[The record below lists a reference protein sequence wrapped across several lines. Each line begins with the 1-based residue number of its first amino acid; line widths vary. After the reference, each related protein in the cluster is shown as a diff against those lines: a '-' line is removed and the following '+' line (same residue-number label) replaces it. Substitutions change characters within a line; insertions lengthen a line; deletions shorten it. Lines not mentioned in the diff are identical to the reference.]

1 MRPILALGF
10 LLLGISSAVSEPKH
24 TNALVAAVDTPSAA
38 DEPSSEQL
46 PVDRL
51 IGSVDLKSDVEVPS
65 LEALEASHEQQDS
78 VAEPPASGEAAT
90 APAAIDRDVAS
101 LDGLCSTLFDSA
113 QHNDLPVPFFANLI
127 WQESRLKHDAVSPVG
142 AQGIAQFMPRVAAE
156 VGLANPFDPR
166 QALPASAR
174 LLRELRDRF
183 RNLGFVAAAYNA
195 GPHRVSEWLQHGGKL
210 PRETQNYVVS
220 ITGRSVEAW
229 RKSPVD
235 DSALKF
241 ARPLPCRELPA
252 FANIEQAQAE
262 QIPEPAPEQPHESHA
277 AVPAAA
283 EPAPAA
289 RRRFVWRPHVRV
301 AIQHEAVRRF
311 AVMAHGG
318 MAVMARV
325 GMHARWVVPAQ
336 ASAEPAPA
344 AIPASGQ
351 VVRRVIRPQLARGIA
366 GNVHGGR
373 IEARHH
379 QPQRVVHEKRRIAL
393 GVAHERA

>member
-10 LLLGISSAVSEPKH
+10 FLLGISSAASEPKH
-24 TNALVAAVDTPSAA
+24 PNTLVAAIDDALTAA
-38 DEPSSEQL
+38 DEPSSEQVL
-46 PVDRL
+46 IDRL
-51 IGSVDLKSDVEVPS
+51 IGSIDLKSDVTVPTLEVI
-65 LEALEASHEQQDS
+65 EASHEQQDS
-78 VAEPPASGEAAT
+78 ADEPLPSGEAAT
-90 APAAIDRDVAS
+90 APTAIERDVES
-101 LDGLCSTLFDSA
+101 LDGLCNTLFDSA

-127 WQESRLKHDAVSPVG
+127 WQESRLRHDAVSPVG

-195 GPHRVSEWLQHGGKL
+195 GPHRVAEWLLHGGKL

-252 FANIEQAQAE
+252 FAGIEQAQAE
-262 QIPEPAPEQPHESHA
+262 QIPEPAPEQPQESHA
-277 AVPAAA
+277 AAAAAA

-289 RRRFVWRPHVRV
+289 RHRFVWRPRMRVLVQHVV
-301 AIQHEAVRRF
+301 VRRLASVMHRGVQAEW
-311 AVMAHGG
+311 AV
-318 MAVMARV
+318 
-325 GMHARWVVPAQ
+325 PTQ
-336 ASAEPAPA
+336 AAAGPAPA
-344 AIPASGQ
+344 IATGGQ
-351 VVRRVIRPQLARGIA
+351 IMPRVIRAQVVHTVTGTY
-366 GNVHGGR
+366 HGGR

-379 QPQRVVHEKRRIAL
+379 QPQRVTHERRRIAF
-393 GVAHERA
+393 GVARDRS

>member
-10 LLLGISSAVSEPKH
+10 LLLGISSAASEPKH
-24 TNALVAAVDTPSAA
+24 PNTRMAAVDDASSVA
-38 DEPSSEQL
+38 DELSFEQL
-46 PVDRL
+46 PIDRL
-51 IGSVDLKSDVEVPS
+51 IGSID
-65 LEALEASHEQQDS
+65 LEADVAEPTLEVIEASHEQQDS
-78 VAEPPASGEAAT
+78 TDEPPPSGEAAT
-90 APAAIDRDVAS
+90 APTAIERDVES
-101 LDGLCSTLFDSA
+101 LDGLCNTLFDSA
-113 QHNDLPVPFFANLI
+113 QNNDLPVPFFANLI
-127 WQESRLKHDAVSPVG
+127 WQESRLRHDAVSPVG

-195 GPHRVSEWLQHGGKL
+195 GPHRVSEWLLHGGKL

-220 ITGRSVEAW
+220 ITGRSVGAW

-235 DSALKF
+235 DSALRF

-252 FANIEQAQAE
+252 FAGIEQAQAE

-277 AVPAAA
+277 AAPAAA

-289 RRRFVWRPHVRV
+289 RRRFVWRARMRV
-301 AIQHEAVRRF
+301 LAQHEAVRRL
-311 AVMAHGG
+311 AGVMHRGVQAH
-318 MAVMARV
+318 
-325 GMHARWVVPAQ
+325 WVVPTEAT
-336 ASAEPAPA
+336 AGLAPA
-344 AIPASGQ
+344 IATGGQ
-351 VVRRVIRPQLARGIA
+351 VMPRVIRAQVVHAVT
-366 GNVHGGR
+366 GNYHGGR

-379 QPQRVVHEKRRIAL
+379 QPQRVTHERRRIAL
-393 GVAHERA
+393 GVARDRS

>member
-1 MRPILALGF
+1 M
-10 LLLGISSAVSEPKH
+10 
-24 TNALVAAVDTPSAA
+24 AAVDDASSVA
-38 DEPSSEQL
+38 DELSFEQL
-46 PVDRL
+46 PIDRL
-51 IGSVDLKSDVEVPS
+51 IGSIDLKNDVAVPT
-65 LEALEASHEQQDS
+65 LELIEASHEQQDS
-78 VAEPPASGEAAT
+78 ADEPPPSGEAAT
-90 APAAIDRDVAS
+90 APTAIERDVET
-101 LDGLCSTLFDSA
+101 LDGLCNTLFDSA

-127 WQESRLKHDAVSPVG
+127 WQESRLRHDAVSPVG

-229 RKSPVD
+229 RKNQVD

-252 FANIEQAQAE
+252 FASIEQAQAE
-262 QIPEPAPEQPHESHA
+262 QIPEPAPEQPQESHA
-277 AVPAAA
+277 AAAAAA

-289 RRRFVWRPHVRV
+289 RRRFVWRPRMRV
-301 AIQHEAVRRF
+301 LVQHA
-311 AVMAHGG
+311 
-318 MAVMARV
+318 
-325 GMHARWVVPAQ
+325 
-336 ASAEPAPA
+336 
-344 AIPASGQ
+344 
-351 VVRRVIRPQLARGIA
+351 VVRRLAGVMHRGVQAEWAVPTQAAAGLAPAIATGGQVMPRVIRAQV
-366 GNVHGGR
+366 VHAVTGTYGGR

-379 QPQRVVHEKRRIAL
+379 QPQRVTHERRRIAL
-393 GVAHERA
+393 GIARDRS